1 MAITIDFESGDFEQ
15 GSNMDKPAQHTT
27 FINDLLGKGFTS
39 KTIPDEA
46 EEDAWVNVLFYNAS
60 LKIDDISCWDELGE
74 YANENSLY
82 IFVYDH
88 DLKERKGYW
97 YDEDQE
103 WVDMTPGAREEYEAN
118 AAQ

>member
-1 MAITIDFESGDFEQ
+1 MPITIDFESGDFEQ
-15 GSNMDKPAQHTT
+15 GSNMEKPVEHAA
-27 FINDLLGKGFTS
+27 FIKAKVGKGFTS
-39 KTIPDEA
+39 KTIL
-46 EEDAWVNVLFYNAS
+46 EEGEENCWINVFFHNPS
-60 LKIDDISCWDELGE
+60 LSMNDITCWDELGE

-88 DLKERKGYW
+88 DLKVRKGYW

-118 AAQ
+118 AAK